1 MVQVLIETL
10 SDNSDIDAKIESTLQ
25 KMSEIAHLNE
35 IHIQNNVITAK
46 NKDDFDKRHE
56 ELAQMYESKKAIYD
70 KLMQKK
76 NDRLNKIKQ
85 LRQIIIQLTETDTPV
100 DTFDENLWRTMIEKV
115 TVFHD
120 NKMIF
125 QFLDGTEIEG

>member
-1 MVQVLIETL
+1 
-10 SDNSDIDAKIESTLQ
+10 
-25 KMSEIAHLNE
+25 
-35 IHIQNNVITAK
+35 
-46 NKDDFDKRHE
+46 
-56 ELAQMYESKKAIYD
+56 MYESKKAIYD

>member
-1 MVQVLIETL
+1 
-10 SDNSDIDAKIESTLQ
+10 
-25 KMSEIAHLNE
+25 
-35 IHIQNNVITAK
+35 VITAK

>member
-1 MVQVLIETL
+1 
-10 SDNSDIDAKIESTLQ
+10 
-25 KMSEIAHLNE
+25 
-35 IHIQNNVITAK
+35 
-46 NKDDFDKRHE
+46 
-56 ELAQMYESKKAIYD
+56 MYESKKAIYD

-125 QFLDGTEIEG
+125 QFLDGTEIER

>member
-1 MVQVLIETL
+1 
-10 SDNSDIDAKIESTLQ
+10 
-25 KMSEIAHLNE
+25 
-35 IHIQNNVITAK
+35 
-46 NKDDFDKRHE
+46 
-56 ELAQMYESKKAIYD
+56 
-70 KLMQKK
+70 MQKK